1 MHQHPPSSGGGSRL
15 SHAEAAMLVSDAE
28 CDDVVVD
35 PLEAERLVPQA
46 GIADHALVLAQ
57 VEEA

>member
-1 MHQHPPSSGGGSRL
+1 
-15 SHAEAAMLVSDAE
+15 MLVSDAE

-46 GIADHALVLAQ
+46 GIAAHALVLAQ